1 MLLKFYD
8 VNLTFG
14 IHGESFT
21 FIMLKENNGWSFIFC
36 ILLSVVG
43 LRVYVQQFSYIQ
55 LLGTEVH
62 FIGFSLE
69 RKTSNIV

>member
-43 LRVYVQQFSYIQ
+43 LRVYVQQF
-55 LLGTEVH
+55 
-62 FIGFSLE
+62 
-69 RKTSNIV
+69 